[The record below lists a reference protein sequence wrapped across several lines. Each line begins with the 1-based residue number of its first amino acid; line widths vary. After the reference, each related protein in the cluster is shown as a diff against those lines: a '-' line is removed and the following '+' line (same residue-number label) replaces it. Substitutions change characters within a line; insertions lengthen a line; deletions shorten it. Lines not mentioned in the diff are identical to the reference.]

1 MKKQIMV
8 KIPTRLEDL
17 VPPAALEKILDVLNQ
32 PSISGA
38 VREAMNRVGL
48 KDVNPV
54 EQVNEALQ
62 QAKEWVG
69 QLAGRLSP
77 YPPGNPQWI
86 NATGT
91 LIGAQSLG
99 FPMAPTVAHA
109 MAEQA
114 MHFHDHSRLEQA
126 CIDALAANLVG
137 FEAVFTSSLASAIQ
151 LTRHAFQKGFVSR
164 ADMVRIPGFGD
175 LGSMLLAPNRS
186 LFEVGATNGAM
197 TSDWQGAHPASAD
210 AIFLV
215 SPNALDPS
223 ANSSQRQS
231 AIEVARANSTTV
243 VDIAIDGTLIGQ
255 SVLAL
260 PQVGQRLAAGANLVI
275 IPLDG
280 FIGGPPG
287 AAIIGDARHV
297 RPLRQQAH
305 EGGWSLHPTGLAGLA
320 VALNRTS
327 STLDFGILDLMS
339 VSMENLRDRAKRI
352 QLQLTGLENIVQVD
366 VVELSNA
373 IGPSPWNQY
382 RLQSVGLSVAG
393 TESATS
399 WQRKL
404 ALGDDCPAIHCG
416 NVDDRLV
423 FDLRFVPPRDDHEL
437 VRSLSEK
444 RVVVS

>member
-1 MKKQIMV
+1 MV

-91 LIGAQSLG
+91 LIGTHSLG
-99 FPMAPTVAHA
+99 FPAAPTVAHA

-114 MHFHDHSRLEQA
+114 MHFHDQVRLEKA
-126 CIDALAANLVG
+126 CIDAVAANLPG

-151 LTRHAFQKGFVSR
+151 LTRQAFQKGFVSR
-164 ADMVRIPGFGD
+164 ADMVRVPGFGD
-175 LGSMLLAPNRS
+175 IGSMLLSSNKP

-197 TSDWQGAHPASAD
+197 TNDWQGVQPSASD
-210 AIFLV
+210 AFFLV
-215 SPNALDPS
+215 SPNALDQA
-223 ANSSQRQS
+223 ANSSQRLS
-231 AIEVARANSTTV
+231 AIEVAGANTTAV

-260 PQVGQRLAAGANLVI
+260 PQVGQRLAAGANIVI

-280 FIGGPPG
+280 FIGGPNG
-287 AAIIGDARHV
+287 AAIIGDAKLV

-305 EGGWSLHPTGLAGLA
+305 DGGWSLPPAGLAGLA

-339 VSMENLRDRAKRI
+339 VSLENLRDRAKRI

-366 VVELSNA
+366 IVELSNA

-382 RLQSVGLSVAG
+382 RLPSIGLSISV
-393 TESATS
+393 TESAIN

-404 ALGDDCPAIHCG
+404 AVGENAPAIHCG
-416 NVDDRLV
+416 IVDERLV

-444 RVVVS
+444 QVVVS